1 MLGPTAATPRTT
13 PMTTPFGDRLAA
25 AVSEKGAPVLLGLD
39 PHLALLP
46 APFDRAN
53 DAAVPVAERAAAIG
67 DFCCELVDVCADRV
81 PAVKPQSAFFEQLGA
96 AGVAAFERV
105 CDHARAAGLLV
116 VGDVKRGDIASTAEA
131 YARAFFTPPG
141 DVGRCDAITV
151 SPYLGVDTLEP
162 FANTAREVGGGL
174 FVLVRTS
181 NPGSGAWQ
189 GHGDPPV
196 SELVARG
203 VEELGA
209 ATVGESGFGSIGA
222 VCGATH
228 PDQLARWRELMPHAF
243 LLLPGYGAQGAS
255 AKDVV
260 TAFTPER
267 RGAIVASSRG
277 IAFAYRKAETT
288 DWKRAASDAL
298 DAMRADLA
306 GALGT
311 D

>member
-1 MLGPTAATPRTT
+1 MPS
-13 PMTTPFGDRLAA
+13 PFGDRLAA

-46 APFDRAN
+46 APFERAN
-53 DAAVPVAERAAAIG
+53 DPAVDTSERARLIG
-67 DFCCELVDVCADRV
+67 DFCCELVDVCAERV
-81 PAVKPQSAFFEQLGA
+81 PAVKPQSAFFEQLGS

-131 YARAFFTPPG
+131 YAHAFFAPPAGADGTP
-141 DVGRCDAITV
+141 VGRCDAITV
-151 SPYLGVDTLEP
+151 SPYLGADTLEP
-162 FANTAREVGGGL
+162 FADAAAKAGGGL

-196 SELVARG
+196 SELVAAG
-203 VEELGA
+203 VDALGA
-209 ATVGESGFGSIGA
+209 ATIGESGFSSIGA

-228 PDQLARWRELMPHAF
+228 PDQLTRWRELMPRAF

-260 TAFTPER
+260 GAFTDGG

-277 IAFAYRKAETT
+277 IAFAYRKAGTN

-298 DAMRADLA
+298 DAMRADLS
-306 GALGT
+306 GALASA
-311 D
+311 